1 MNENELWWW
10 FFLCLVCTCRRRRP
24 TNHHTKNKKQ
34 NLEKRDRWPLKI
46 YLASPDHLVV
56 WLCRRRRSERER
68 KKAGH
73 VLSSETLWYVC
84 CISDKRKKNRN
95 KLVELPLGQSPP
107 KTQGTNS
114 KNSTSLF
121 RNTVIT
127 YQAKKKSQ
135 WFLESTTEIYS
146 DWMNYKQKN
155 WTNFFC
161 CHRHTSIYHTFQFLE
176 RKNLENFSIMTW
188 FIRWIMII

>member
-34 NLEKRDRWPLKI
+34 NLEKRNRWPLKI

-84 CISDKRKKNRN
+84 CISDKRKKTRN

-127 YQAKKKSQ
+127 YQAKKNHNGFSNQQPKYI
-135 WFLESTTEIYS
+135 LTEWITS
-146 DWMNYKQKN
+146 KKIEQIFFVATDTLQFI
-155 WTNFFC
+155 THFNFWKEK
-161 CHRHTSIYHTFQFLE
+161 TWKIFQ
-176 RKNLENFSIMTW
+176 
-188 FIRWIMII
+188 